1 MLFLFFIFICIV
13 SGTTFVLAPYGQ
25 TGVLLFILLLFV
37 AAIGLFLGTIASL
50 GVTLVLQL
58 SAVHPDEKDFVSLA
72 IVHALSNEKLFTNI
86 VVETA
91 NTDIFSNEAA

>member
-1 MLFLFFIFICIV
+1 M
-13 SGTTFVLAPYGQ
+13 
-25 TGVLLFILLLFV
+25 
-37 AAIGLFLGTIASL
+37 IASL

-58 SAVHPDEKDFVSLA
+58 SAVHPDEKDFVRLA